1 MAENTGE
8 LKTLLESILDGIEET
23 RTASDK
29 QLEAQLAFNSQVNQ
43 ELQHL
48 VSRSISP
55 KLM

>member
-8 LKTLLESILDGIEET
+8 LKTLLESILDRTEET
-23 RTASDK
+23 RIASDK

>member
-8 LKTLLESILDGIEET
+8 LKTLLESILDRIEET

-48 VSRSISP
+48 VRRSISP

>member
-8 LKTLLESILDGIEET
+8 LKTLLESILDRIEET